1 MKVKELRDMTN
12 EELNCKLK
20 SLKQELFNLRFSNA
34 TGQLNNPMQINTCKK
49 DIARIKTINT
59 KNNALMAKSFFFIL
73 LTQFFHFFIFFNK
86 FFLNFAKN
94 SVKSAF

>member
-12 EELNCKLK
+12 EELNSKLK

-49 DIARIKTINT
+49 DFARIKTI
-59 KNNALMAKSFFFIL
+59 
-73 LTQFFHFFIFFNK
+73 LTERELGK
-86 FFLNFAKN
+86 KKA
-94 SVKSAF
+94 